1 MRGDILA
8 EEKNT
13 TNRPPAL
20 TLKDREDELIDL
32 ATLEAERRIVSGK
45 ASDSLLI
52 HYLKLGTTKNQ
63 LEKEK
68 LEAEVKLAESK
79 TEAIEQGKRIEEL
92 YADAIKAMR
101 TYTGQGY
108 SEEDVYEN

>member
-1 MRGDILA
+1 MAR
-8 EEKNT
+8 E
-13 TNRPPAL
+13 TNAKKRPPAL
-20 TLKDREDELIDL
+20 TLKDREDELINE
-32 ATLEAERRIVSGK
+32 ATLEAERRILAGT

-68 LEAEVKLAESK
+68 LEAEVKLATSK
-79 TEAIEQGKRIEEL
+79 TEAIEQGKKVEEL

-108 SEEDVYEN
+108 SEEEDYSD

>member
-1 MRGDILA
+1 MADENNAIKG
-8 EEKNT
+8 
-13 TNRPPAL
+13 PPAI
-20 TLKDREDELIDL
+20 TLKDREDELIDK
-32 ATLEAERRIVSGK
+32 ATREAERRIESGK

-79 TEAIEQGKRIEEL
+79 TEALEQGKRIEEL
-92 YADAIKAMR
+92 YTDAIKAMR

>member
-1 MRGDILA
+1 MVDENNDAI
-8 EEKNT
+8 K
-13 TNRPPAL
+13 RPPAL
-20 TLKDREDELIDL
+20 TMKDREDELIDK
-32 ATLEAERRIVSGK
+32 ATREAERRIESGK

-68 LEAEVKLAESK
+68 LEAEVRLAESK
-79 TEAIEQGKRIEEL
+79 TEALEQGKRIEEL

-108 SEEDVYEN
+108 SEEEDYEN

>member
-1 MRGDILA
+1 MA
-8 EEKNT
+8 KETKAVK
-13 TNRPPAL
+13 RPPAL
-20 TLKDREDELIDL
+20 TLKDREDELINE
-32 ATLEAERRIVSGK
+32 ATLEAERRIIAGT

-68 LEAEVKLAESK
+68 LEAEVELAKSK
-79 TEAIEQGKRIEEL
+79 TEAIEQGKRVEEL

-108 SEEDVYEN
+108 SEEEDYSD

>member
-1 MRGDILA
+1 MA
-8 EEKNT
+8 EKKNARS
-13 TNRPPAL
+13 RPPAL
-20 TLKDREDELIDL
+20 TLKDREDELINA
-32 ATLEAERRIVSGK
+32 ATLEAEKRILAGT

-63 LEKEK
+63 KEMEK

-92 YADAIKAMR
+92 YVDAIKAMR
-101 TYTGQGY
+101 TYTGNGY
-108 SEEDVYEN
+108 SEEDDYND